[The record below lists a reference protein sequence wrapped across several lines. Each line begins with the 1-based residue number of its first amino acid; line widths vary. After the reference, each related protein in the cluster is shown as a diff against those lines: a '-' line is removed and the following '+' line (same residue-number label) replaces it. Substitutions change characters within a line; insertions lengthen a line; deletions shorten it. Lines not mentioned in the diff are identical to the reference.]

1 MRIKLESLEAKLT
14 QLIANMTP
22 ISDLS
27 AISPRR
33 QFSPR
38 MGATLNS
45 RGALMSPS
53 RGRPMVDG
61 EIPPDQPLEFPPNK
75 VYELNEPLKVRSG
88 VALTSKRNGTLK
100 KGTKLKVLDSRT
112 WFRDGTQRVCV
123 APVDLDE
130 ESGTA
135 PQMLPLGWVTAKPP
149 PSAVPP
155 SRPSSSVY
163 FSPLDC

>member
-1 MRIKLESLEAKLT
+1 MARESLARV
-14 QLIANMTP
+14 
-22 ISDLS
+22 
-27 AISPRR
+27 SPRC
-33 QFSPR
+33 SV
-38 MGATLNS
+38 
-45 RGALMSPS
+45 
-53 RGRPMVDG
+53 VD
-61 EIPPDQPLEFPPNK
+61 FAPNTIY
-75 VYELNEPLKVRSG
+75 VLNEPLKVREG
-88 VALTSKRNGTLK
+88 VALTSKRTGRTLK

-123 APVDLDE
+123 APADLDE